1 MAGGAK
7 PYKTFMGRTEVRVV
21 PKPSISTKQS
31 GVFLQGVGLNVGG
44 TYVELSG
51 IDAEALGQEL
61 IDQARRPLDPS
72 VASLY
77 AAYMDGG
84 EVFP

>member
-1 MAGGAK
+1 MSDK
-7 PYKTFMGRTEVRVV
+7 PYASFEGGVELRVM
-21 PKPSISTKQS
+21 PAGSISTKTPN
-31 GVFLQGVGLNVGG
+31 VFLQGVSLNVGG

-77 AAYMDGG
+77 AAYMDSG